1 MTGHYI
7 GKELRERAEAFARLR
22 GFQFDRTLGFG
33 NDGAVWETSRGSALK
48 IEERDSGYQREL
60 AAYLRLRQQS
70 VLSIAGFTVPQLLD
84 FDDDLLAIEM
94 TIVFPPC
101 VLDFAKSYLDRPPDF
116 SPEVLADWEAETET
130 LFGEQWPVVCQVLA
144 ELRTHGIIY
153 FDAKPGNIR
162 FARVISSSTAW
173 LLDRK

>member
-1 MTGHYI
+1 M
-7 GKELRERAEAFARLR
+7 RAEAFANLC
-22 GFQFDRTLGFG
+22 GFQVDRPLGFG
-33 NDGAVWETSRGSALK
+33 NDGAVWETSHGSALK

-70 VLSIAGFTVPQLLD
+70 VLDIAGFTVPQLLD
-84 FDDDLLAIEM
+84 YDDDLLAIEM

-116 SPEVLADWEAETET
+116 SPEVLADWEAETED

-162 FARVISSSTAW
+162 FADAADERT
-173 LLDRK
+173 